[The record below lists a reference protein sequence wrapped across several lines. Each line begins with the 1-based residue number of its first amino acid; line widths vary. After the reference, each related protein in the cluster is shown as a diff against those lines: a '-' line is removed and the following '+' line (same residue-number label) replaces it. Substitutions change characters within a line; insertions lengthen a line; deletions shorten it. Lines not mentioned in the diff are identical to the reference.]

1 VPEEDSFPLRS
12 AWRVDFPKES
22 NLRRILPLAVIAFTV
37 FSAFA
42 ADTLLFPKPLHLT
55 REVVDPI
62 TGRTSHLEQYCL
74 ANRVVSISGSRT
86 VIADYDRSEVTEIDR
101 EHGTYSVTPFSTVA
115 SARPHRK
122 VIRATAAGTGASAA
136 PAMQH
141 RGTERRAGRSV
152 DLYAG
157 DDATHSLHAEI
168 AVDQSAALSRDAFDV
183 LVGAAFPGE
192 GDASTE
198 LIRSASRRQAAG
210 VSSNGT
216 TVNGTSV
223 SESYGLPIEQTTRW
237 DINGRTITATNR
249 VTRLSDDV
257 APSDLVAIP
266 PGARRVDSRIVV
278 AARESEQLDALP
290 GKAHP

>member
-1 VPEEDSFPLRS
+1 
-12 AWRVDFPKES
+12 
-22 NLRRILPLAVIAFTV
+22 LRRILPLTVIAFTV

-55 REVVDPI
+55 RELVDPI
-62 TGRTSHLEQYCL
+62 SGKTSHVEQYCL
-74 ANRVVSISGSRT
+74 ANRVVSIAGSRT

-122 VIRATAAGTGASAA
+122 VIRATSTSASAP

-141 RGTERRAGRSV
+141 RGTDRRAGRNV

-157 DDATHSLHAEI
+157 DDATHVLHAEI

-183 LVGAAFPGE
+183 LVGAAYPGE

-198 LIRSASRRQAAG
+198 LVRSAARRAVSG
-210 VSSNGT
+210 VSSNGA

-257 APSDLVAIP
+257 APSDLLAIP
-266 PGARRVDSRIVV
+266 PGARRVDSRIVIT
-278 AARESEQLDALP
+278 ARESGQLDALP

>member
-1 VPEEDSFPLRS
+1 M
-12 AWRVDFPKES
+12 
-22 NLRRILPLAVIAFTV
+22 RRILPLTVIAFTV
-37 FSAFA
+37 LAAFA
-42 ADTLLFPKPLHLT
+42 SADTLLFPKPLHLT

-62 TGRTSHLEQYCL
+62 TGKTSHLEQYCL
-74 ANRVVSISGSRT
+74 ANRVVSIAGSRT

-101 EHGTYSVTPFSTVA
+101 EKGTYSVTPFSTVA

-122 VIRATAAGTGASAA
+122 VIRATATGTPASTT
-136 PAMQH
+136 PAMEH
-141 RGTERRAGRSV
+141 RGTDRRAGRSV

-157 DDATHSLHAEI
+157 DDAAHTLHAEI

-183 LVGAAFPGE
+183 LVGAAYPGE

-198 LIRSASRRQAAG
+198 LIRSASRRPVSG
-210 VSSNGT
+210 VSSNGAA
-216 TVNGTSV
+216 VNGTSVNGTTV

-237 DINGRTITATNR
+237 DVNGRTITATNR

-257 APSDLVAIP
+257 APSDLLAIP

-278 AARESEQLDALP
+278 NARESGQLDALP

>member
-1 VPEEDSFPLRS
+1 M
-12 AWRVDFPKES
+12 
-22 NLRRILPLAVIAFTV
+22 RRILPLTVIAFTV
-37 FSAFA
+37 FAAFA
-42 ADTLLFPKPLHLT
+42 SADTLLFPKPLHLT

-62 TGRTSHLEQYCL
+62 TGKTSHLEQYCL
-74 ANRVVSISGSRT
+74 ANRVVSIAGSRT

-122 VIRATAAGTGASAA
+122 VIRATATSASAA
-136 PAMQH
+136 PVMEH
-141 RGTERRAGRSV
+141 RGTDRRAGRSV

-157 DDATHSLHAEI
+157 DDASHTLHAEV

-183 LVGAAFPGE
+183 LAGAAYPSE

-198 LIRSASRRQAAG
+198 LIRSASRRPVSG

-216 TVNGTSV
+216 AV
-223 SESYGLPIEQTTRW
+223 SESYGLPIEQTARW
-237 DINGRTITATNR
+237 SVNGRTITATNR

-257 APSDLVAIP
+257 APSDLLAIP

-278 AARESEQLDALP
+278 TARESEQIDALP
-290 GKAHP
+290 GKAHR

>member
-1 VPEEDSFPLRS
+1 
-12 AWRVDFPKES
+12 
-22 NLRRILPLAVIAFTV
+22 LRRILPLTVIAFTV
-37 FSAFA
+37 LAAFA
-42 ADTLLFPKPLHLT
+42 SADTLLFPKPLHLT

-62 TGRTSHLEQYCL
+62 TGKTSHLEQYCL
-74 ANRVVSISGSRT
+74 ANRVVSIAGSRT

-122 VIRATAAGTGASAA
+122 VIRAASTAAGSAA
-136 PAMQH
+136 PAMEH
-141 RGTERRAGRSV
+141 RGTDRRAGRSV

-157 DDATHSLHAEI
+157 DDAAHALHAEI

-183 LVGAAFPGE
+183 LVGAAYPGE

-198 LIRSASRRQAAG
+198 LIRSASRRPVSGA
-210 VSSNGT
+210 SSNGA

-237 DINGRTITATNR
+237 EVNGRTITATNR

-278 AARESEQLDALP
+278 TAREIEQLDALP

>member
-1 VPEEDSFPLRS
+1 LRHT
-12 AWRVDFPKES
+12 
-22 NLRRILPLAVIAFTV
+22 LPLTVIAFTV
-37 FSAFA
+37 FAACAS

-62 TGRTSHLEQYCL
+62 SGKTSHVEQYCL
-74 ANRVVSISGSRT
+74 ANRVVSIAGSRT

-122 VIRATAAGTGASAA
+122 VIRAASTASGSAA

-141 RGTERRAGRSV
+141 RGTDRRAGRSV

-157 DDATHSLHAEI
+157 DDAAHTLHAEI

-183 LVGAAFPGE
+183 LVGAAYPGE

-198 LIRSASRRQAAG
+198 LIRSASRRPVGG
-210 VSSNGT
+210 VSS
-216 TVNGTSV
+216 NGTSV

-237 DINGRTITATNR
+237 DVNGRTITATNR
-249 VTRLSDDV
+249 VTRLSNDV

-278 AARESEQLDALP
+278 AKRESEQLDALP
-290 GKAHP
+290 EKAHR

>member
-1 VPEEDSFPLRS
+1 M
-12 AWRVDFPKES
+12 
-22 NLRRILPLAVIAFTV
+22 RRILALTVIAFTV
-37 FSAFA
+37 LAAFA
-42 ADTLLFPKPLHLT
+42 SADTLLFPKPLHLT

-62 TGRTSHLEQYCL
+62 TGKTSRLEQYCL
-74 ANRVVSISGSRT
+74 ANRVVSIAGSRT

-115 SARPHRK
+115 GARPHRK
-122 VIRATAAGTGASAA
+122 VIRASATGTGTSAA

-141 RGTERRAGRSV
+141 RGSDRRAGRSV

-157 DDATHSLHAEI
+157 DDAAHTLHAEI

-183 LVGAAFPGE
+183 LVGAAYPGE

-198 LIRSASRRQAAG
+198 LIRSASRRPVSG
-210 VSSNGT
+210 VSS
-216 TVNGTSV
+216 NGTSV

-237 DINGRTITATNR
+237 DMNGRTITATNR

-266 PGARRVDSRIVV
+266 PGARRVDSRIVI
-278 AARESEQLDALP
+278 AKRESEQLDALP

>member
-1 VPEEDSFPLRS
+1 
-12 AWRVDFPKES
+12 
-22 NLRRILPLAVIAFTV
+22 LRRTLPLTVIAFTV
-37 FSAFA
+37 LAACAS

-62 TGRTSHLEQYCL
+62 TGKTSHVEQYCL
-74 ANRVVSISGSRT
+74 ANRVVSIAGSRT

-122 VIRATAAGTGASAA
+122 VVRALATSTSGSAA

-141 RGTERRAGRSV
+141 RGTDRRAGRSV

-157 DDATHSLHAEI
+157 DDAAHTLHAEI

-183 LVGAAFPGE
+183 LVGAAYPGE

-198 LIRSASRRQAAG
+198 LIRSASRRPVGG
-210 VSSNGT
+210 VSSNG
-216 TVNGTSV
+216 NSV

-237 DINGRTITATNR
+237 DVNGRTITATNR
-249 VTRLSDDV
+249 VTRLSDDA

-278 AARESEQLDALP
+278 AKRESEQLDALP

>member
-1 VPEEDSFPLRS
+1 
-12 AWRVDFPKES
+12 
-22 NLRRILPLAVIAFTV
+22 LRRILALTVVAFTV
-37 FSAFA
+37 LAARAS

-62 TGRTSHLEQYCL
+62 SGKISHVEQYCL
-74 ANRVVSISGSRT
+74 ANRVVSIAGSRT

-122 VIRATAAGTGASAA
+122 VIRAASTGAAASAA

-141 RGTERRAGRSV
+141 RGTDRRAGRSV

-157 DDATHSLHAEI
+157 DDAAHALHAEI

-183 LVGAAFPGE
+183 LVGAAYPGE

-198 LIRSASRRQAAG
+198 LIRSASRRSAAG
-210 VSSNGT
+210 VSSN
-216 TVNGTSV
+216 VKGTSV

-237 DINGRTITATNR
+237 TVDGRTITATNR
-249 VTRLSDDV
+249 VTRLSDDA
-257 APSDLVAIP
+257 APSDLLAIP

-290 GKAHP
+290 GKANH

>member
-1 VPEEDSFPLRS
+1 MR
-12 AWRVDFPKES
+12 RV
-22 NLRRILPLAVIAFTV
+22 LPLTAIAFTV
-37 FSAFA
+37 LAAFA
-42 ADTLLFPKPLHLT
+42 SADTLLFPKPLHLT

-62 TGRTSHLEQYCL
+62 TGKTSHLEQYCL
-74 ANRVVSISGSRT
+74 ANRVVSIAGSRT

-122 VIRATAAGTGASAA
+122 VIRAMATSTQASTA
-136 PAMQH
+136 PAMEH
-141 RGTERRAGRSV
+141 RGTDRRAGRSV

-157 DDATHSLHAEI
+157 DDAAHALHAEI

-183 LVGAAFPGE
+183 LVGAAYPGE

-198 LIRSASRRQAAG
+198 LIRSASRRPVSG
-210 VSSNGT
+210 VSS
-216 TVNGTSV
+216 NGTSV

-237 DINGRTITATNR
+237 DVNGRTITATNR

-278 AARESEQLDALP
+278 TARESGQLDALP
-290 GKAHP
+290 GKAHN

>member
-1 VPEEDSFPLRS
+1 M
-12 AWRVDFPKES
+12 
-22 NLRRILPLAVIAFTV
+22 RRILPLTVVAFTV
-37 FSAFA
+37 LAAFA
-42 ADTLLFPKPLHLT
+42 SADTLLFPKPLHLT

-62 TGRTSHLEQYCL
+62 TGKTSHVEQYCL
-74 ANRVVSISGSRT
+74 ANRVVSIAGSRT

-122 VIRATAAGTGASAA
+122 VIRAASTASGSAA
-136 PAMQH
+136 PAMVH
-141 RGTERRAGRSV
+141 RGTDRRAGRSV

-157 DDATHSLHAEI
+157 DDAAHVLHAEI

-183 LVGAAFPGE
+183 LVGAAYPGE

-198 LIRSASRRQAAG
+198 LIRSASRRPVSG
-210 VSSNGT
+210 VSSNG
-216 TVNGTSV
+216 NSV

-237 DINGRTITATNR
+237 DVNGRTITATNR

-278 AARESEQLDALP
+278 AKRESEQIDALP
-290 GKAHP
+290 GKARP